1 MAITQVEIRTEEHTG
16 TVLCVEGLW
25 HGMFARRTHE
35 LTDHQTY
42 YKSITKRIF
51 HP

>member
-25 HGMFARRTHE
+25 HGVFGFPIA
-35 LTDHQTY
+35 LGGVAVV
-42 YKSITKRIF
+42 
-51 HP
+51 